1 MQLLYAPFGARTE
14 LNSSCN
20 IIVCGTMM
28 NASPSDAGDSQ
39 EYIMR
44 VIVYARNLFASVS
57 KTH

>member
-28 NASPSDAGDSQ
+28 NASPSDAGGSQ
-39 EYIMR
+39 EY
-44 VIVYARNLFASVS
+44 ASNPYDALV
-57 KTH
+57 